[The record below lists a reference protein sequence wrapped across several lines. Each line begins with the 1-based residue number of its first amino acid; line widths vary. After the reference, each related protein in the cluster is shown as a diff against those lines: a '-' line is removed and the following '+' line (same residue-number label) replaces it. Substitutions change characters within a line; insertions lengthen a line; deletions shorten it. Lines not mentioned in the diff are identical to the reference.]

1 MGTES
6 QVGILTRAAGGQ
18 RSSMAEQDTFN
29 SNDRI
34 NQSVS
39 GDYNQVAGRDIIIHA
54 PRVQDDKPVPDN
66 PNLISCPACKKYG
79 VFRGADECQSCN
91 YSFLN
96 DRLAAEAADRR
107 VRDKGRVILSFL
119 ALGTLLIAMWIS
131 TEFGISFWKGLAS
144 GAVIAL
150 LIYSGGLWLL
160 VKFNTW
166 DKFRHRK

>member
-1 MGTES
+1 
-6 QVGILTRAAGGQ
+6 
-18 RSSMAEQDTFN
+18 MAEQDTFN

-34 NQSVS
+34 NQSVL

-54 PRVQDDKPVPDN
+54 TSGQDDKPAPDN
-66 PNLISCPACKKYG
+66 PNLISCPACNKYG
-79 VFRGADECQSCN
+79 VFRGADECPSCN

-96 DRLAAEAADRR
+96 NRLAAEAAARS

-119 ALGTLLIAMWIS
+119 ALGTLLIAMWIA
-131 TEFGISFWKGLAS
+131 TEFQISLSKGLVC
-144 GAVIAL
+144 GAMIAL

-166 DKFRHRK
+166 NKFRHDK